1 MSLHT
6 PGPFFGSALA
16 GACSAVVLSV
26 PVAAWTARLLGDSY
40 ESRVTVYGCFLLWV
54 IAGAVSVFI
63 RTRKVERDGL
73 TAGGILLWFA
83 SVWLWP
89 LLLLPVLI
97 HNRLREKK

>member
-6 PGPFFGSALA
+6 PGPLFGSALA

-40 ESRVTVYGCFLLWV
+40 ESRVLVYSCFLLWV
-54 IAGAVSVFI
+54 VAGAVSVFI
-63 RTRKVERDGL
+63 RTRKVERDRL
-73 TAGGILLWFA
+73 TPGRILLWFA

-89 LLLLPVLI
+89 LLLLPTLV
-97 HNRLREKK
+97 HYRLSEKK